1 MRKLLMGAAL
11 VLVGCA
17 VLPPPPKPG
26 EYSNYRACAYDRA
39 KQLTWG
45 DVPADIQVRARTC
58 MVDAK
63 LSYYTLDEMNKAD
76 AYARGGEGGVTSADM
91 WEIDRDI
98 QERMGGRDG
107 AEAAMERACP
117 ETVRD
122 LKAWRAA
129 NPV

>member
-1 MRKLLMGAAL
+1 MRRLSMGLVLM
-11 VLVGCA
+11 LVGCA

-26 EYSNYRACAYDRA
+26 DYIDYRTMAYDRA

-45 DVPADIQVRARTC
+45 DVPADLQARARTC
-58 MVDAK
+58 MVDAT
-63 LSYYTLDEMNKAD
+63 LSYYTPDEMRKAD
-76 AYARGGEGGVTSADM
+76 AYARGGEAGMTTADL
-91 WEIDRDI
+91 WKIDQDVR
-98 QERMGGRDG
+98 QRMGGHDG

-129 NPV
+129 NPM